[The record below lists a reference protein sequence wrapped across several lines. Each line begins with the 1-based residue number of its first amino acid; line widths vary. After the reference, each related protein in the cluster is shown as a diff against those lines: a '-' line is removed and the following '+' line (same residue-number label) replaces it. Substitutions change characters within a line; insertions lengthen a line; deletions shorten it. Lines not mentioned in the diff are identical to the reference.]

1 MDIEGSVKDPLLNDS
16 KIGGRDKN
24 GDNEDGKDEY
34 DKEEESGKE
43 NSRKEEKETKWESG
57 SFGWWAMIDN
67 ASQHFG
73 KIERG

>member
-24 GDNEDGKDEY
+24 GDNEDDKDEY

-43 NSRKEEKETKWESG
+43 NSRK
-57 SFGWWAMIDN
+57 D
-67 ASQHFG
+67 
-73 KIERG
+73 RGEGNKVRKCQFWLVGNDR